1 VSPKQPIIQDR
12 LNQAQILLGISDRI
26 AALESLDEILETL
39 VSITSTQLGAER
51 STIFLNDDRSNEL
64 YSRVAQGNVTRRIRM
79 MNDVGIAGHVFQS
92 GEGVIIDDAYADERF
107 NRAIDTQTGFTTKSV
122 LCVPIRTVRD
132 QAIGVIQVLNKSGG
146 GFTEHDM
153 QLVEAMTRQA
163 AVALQGA
170 QTIERMRES
179 RAQEKKFVDIVAD
192 ITSDIDLGSLLQ
204 KVMTECT
211 RLLDADR
218 STLFMNDA
226 KSNELWS
233 SVGQGLDAF
242 EIRFPNHLG
251 IAGSVFTSGA
261 SVNIPY
267 AYADL
272 RFNPS
277 FDKQTGYFTRSI
289 LCTPVVNK
297 HGKVIGVTQVLNKSG
312 GPFTAEDESRLKAFT
327 AQIAI
332 ALENAA
338 LFADIQNMK
347 NYSESMLQS
356 MASGVVTLDEEGRI
370 ATCNEAGQSI
380 LEVRLDAIVGVAAAD
395 FFTDEN
401 EWLARSIARVEE
413 SGESAVLMDTEIEV
427 GEEVKS
433 ANVTILP
440 LVSTEQEKLGT
451 LLMIEDISTE
461 KRMKSTMSRYMDP
474 ALVDQL
480 LAGGD
485 DFLGGRS
492 MEATI
497 LFSDVRGF
505 SLISE
510 ALGPQGL
517 VALLNEYFT
526 LMVEHLNREGGMLDK
541 FIGDAIMAGF
551 GVLVPHDDDED
562 RAVRCAIEMIREL
575 RVWNASRIESG
586 AMPVEIGIGINTDQV
601 VSGNIGSPKQMD
613 YTIMGDGVN
622 LASRLEGLCK
632 EYSSRILIAQN
643 TVNGLRGTY
652 RIRDVDDVIVKGK
665 TEPARVFEVLDYH
678 SDETFPNL
686 MDVVGH
692 FEEGRQSYRAGAW
705 KRAVHSFETCLS
717 LHAGDDLSRT
727 YLDRIAQLE
736 ANPPKQW
743 DGVWRMKTK

>member
-1 VSPKQPIIQDR
+1 MSPKQPIIQDR

-92 GEGVIIDDAYADERF
+92 GEGVIVDDAYADERF

-132 QAIGVIQVLNKSGG
+132 QTIGVIQVLNKSSG
-146 GFTEHDM
+146 GFTERDM
-153 QLVEAMTRQA
+153 RLVEAMTRQA

-251 IAGSVFTSGA
+251 IAGSVFTNGT

-480 LAGGD
+480 LAGGE

>member
-1 VSPKQPIIQDR
+1 
-12 LNQAQILLGISDRI
+12 
-26 AALESLDEILETL
+26 
-39 VSITSTQLGAER
+39 
-51 STIFLNDDRSNEL
+51 
-64 YSRVAQGNVTRRIRM
+64 
-79 MNDVGIAGHVFQS
+79 
-92 GEGVIIDDAYADERF
+92 
-107 NRAIDTQTGFTTKSV
+107 
-122 LCVPIRTVRD
+122 
-132 QAIGVIQVLNKSGG
+132 
-146 GFTEHDM
+146 
-153 QLVEAMTRQA
+153 
-163 AVALQGA
+163 
-170 QTIERMRES
+170 
-179 RAQEKKFVDIVAD
+179 
-192 ITSDIDLGSLLQ
+192 
-204 KVMTECT
+204 
-211 RLLDADR
+211 
-218 STLFMNDA
+218 
-226 KSNELWS
+226 
-233 SVGQGLDAF
+233 
-242 EIRFPNHLG
+242 
-251 IAGSVFTSGA
+251 
-261 SVNIPY
+261 
-267 AYADL
+267 
-272 RFNPS
+272 
-277 FDKQTGYFTRSI
+277 
-289 LCTPVVNK
+289 
-297 HGKVIGVTQVLNKSG
+297 
-312 GPFTAEDESRLKAFT
+312 
-327 AQIAI
+327 
-332 ALENAA
+332 
-338 LFADIQNMK
+338 
-347 NYSESMLQS
+347 
-356 MASGVVTLDEEGRI
+356 VVTLDEEGRI

-380 LEVRLDAIVGVAAAD
+380 LEVSLDAIVGVAAAD

-632 EYSSRILIAQN
+632 EYSSRILIVQN

>member
-1 VSPKQPIIQDR
+1 VSPKQPVIQDR

-39 VSITSTQLGAER
+39 VSITSTQVGAER

-92 GEGVIIDDAYADERF
+92 GESVIIDDAYADERF

-132 QAIGVIQVLNKSGG
+132 QAIGVIQVLNKYSG
-146 GFTEHDM
+146 GFTERDM
-153 QLVEAMTRQA
+153 RLVEAMTRQA

-480 LAGGD
+480 LAGGE

-705 KRAVHSFETCLS
+705 KRAAQSFETCLS